1 MLPNRTAGNP
11 ACRELRYSRGRG
23 VRREAACFPVY
34 LSATRAAATR
44 RSPAEADRT
53 ADPPSAT
60 MCYMKVGVR
69 ELRQNLS
76 IYLARVIAGE
86 ALEVTDRGHA
96 VAILAPLVHGES
108 VLSRLKREGRVIP
121 ATAELRNDRKPR
133 GRRTSRSASR
143 ELQRDRAD
151 RAL

>member
-1 MLPNRTAGNP
+1 MNFVAVEAKTSDVKLHAFSVLI
-11 ACRELRYSRGRG
+11 CDSSRCDSQQPIWGG
-23 VRREAACFPVY
+23 HYRRPC
-34 LSATRAAATR
+34 
-44 RSPAEADRT
+44 
-53 ADPPSAT
+53 AT

-96 VAILAPLVHGES
+96 VAVLAPLVRGES
-108 VLSRLKREGRVIP
+108 VLSRLKREGRVIL
-121 ATAELRNDRKPR
+121 ATAELTTDRKS
-133 GRRTSRSASR
+133 RRRVSRSTSR

-151 RAL
+151 RIL